1 MGSESAKI
9 RIGNDMYRGDRTA
22 AEVAEIL
29 QKSPHALY
37 DIDGGITEDNRKVS
51 IKLYEGVKPM
61 GFL

>member
-1 MGSESAKI
+1 
-9 RIGNDMYRGDRTA
+9 MYRGDRTA